1 VAACPAAPRRSP
13 RPGRLPESRKRSDDT
28 RTDLTPQ
35 EEEIAQ
41 LAREGQTNQEIA
53 AQLFIGRRTVEW
65 HLRKVFAK
73 LDISSR
79 LELDQALR
87 KRNIRS

>member
-1 VAACPAAPRRSP
+1 VLI
-13 RPGRLPESRKRSDDT
+13 PGE
-28 RTDLTPQ
+28 

-41 LAREGQTNQEIA
+41 LAGEGRTNQEIA
-53 AQLFIGRRTVEW
+53 ARLFIGRRTVEW

-79 LELDQALR
+79 LELDQALT
-87 KRNIRS
+87 KGGLRS

>member
-1 VAACPAAPRRSP
+1 MGCRA
-13 RPGRLPESRKRSDDT
+13 GR
-28 RTDLTPQ
+28 
-35 EEEIAQ
+35 
-41 LAREGQTNQEIA
+41 EIA

-87 KRNIRS
+87 KRERNGTHA